1 MNELIKKIEQW
12 GADKG
17 ILAKGIISGGSLQGQ
32 MNKLYEEFHELHH
45 ACHHSNHEG
54 IKDGIGD
61 CCVVLILMAK
71 LSGYENPE
79 ISGLFTPTSSM
90 LPIHEDDCI
99 AEISITLHLIHL
111 HIKTIDI
118 LDFGTANWIIG
129 CLNSMA
135 KGNGLTIEE
144 CLQHAYDIISKRT
157 GKMIDGTFVKDQS

>member
-1 MNELIKKIEQW
+1 MNELITKIEQW

-17 ILAKGIISGGSLQGQ
+17 IISGGSLHGQ
-32 MNKLYEEFHELHH
+32 MGKLYEEFHELHYGFH
-45 ACHHSNHEG
+45 RNDHEA

-90 LPIHEDDCI
+90 LPSHEDDCI

-111 HIKTIDI
+111 HIKIINI
-118 LDFGTANWIIG
+118 LDFGTANWTIG

-135 KGNGLTIEE
+135 KGNGLTIEK
-144 CLQHAYDIISKRT
+144 CLQHAYDTISKRT
-157 GKMIDGTFVKDQS
+157 GKMVDGTFVKDQL